1 MNKNKTI
8 IVRIDENLYNQIVS
22 SDSNISKV
30 VREVLYEKFIEY
42 NKDNK

>member
-8 IVRIDENLYNQIVS
+8 IVRIDEELYNQIVS
-22 SDSNISKV
+22 SGSNISKV
-30 VREVLYEKFIEY
+30 VREVLYEKFIEH